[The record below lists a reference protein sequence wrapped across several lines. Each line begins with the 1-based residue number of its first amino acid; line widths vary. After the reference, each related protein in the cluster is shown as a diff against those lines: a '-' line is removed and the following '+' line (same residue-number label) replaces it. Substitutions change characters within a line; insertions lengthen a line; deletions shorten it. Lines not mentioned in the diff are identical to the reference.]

1 MAPSSV
7 VISGASGLIGTALA
21 ESLRSDGVQVTALVR
36 RQPASADEVPWNPG
50 TDLLDPDVLAG
61 ADAVVNLNGAS
72 IGHIPWTTRYK
83 STLLWSRLAPTRTLA
98 LALRALGEDAPAFL
112 SSSAVGYYGSAPGRR
127 LDESAPSGRGLL
139 AEICVDWEDAAQAAG
154 DRVRVALLRTAPVV
168 DKRGVLA
175 PLLSLTRLG
184 VAGPLGSG
192 TQVWPW
198 ISLQDEVRAIRHVLD
213 AQLAGPVNLTGPSR
227 AVMND
232 LGLALARAMD
242 RPYVVR
248 APEWALRA
256 ALGRDM
262 ADAVLLSDA
271 DVVPEV
277 LMQSGFEFLHPT
289 VDDAVAAALASRPE

>member
-21 ESLRSDGVQVTALVR
+21 ESLRSDGVQVTTLVR

-198 ISLQDEVRAIRHVLD
+198 ISLQDEVRAVRHVLD

>member
-21 ESLRSDGVQVTALVR
+21 ESLRSDGVQVTTLVR

>member
-21 ESLRSDGVQVTALVR
+21 ESLRSDGVQVTTLVR

-139 AEICVDWEDAAQAAG
+139 SEICVDWEDAAQAAG

-262 ADAVLLSDA
+262 ADAVLLSNA